1 MIRAPDEPYSEYI
14 DRVGQNRIARC
25 VKLADLR
32 HEIDPGRFDMITKQD
47 MAQISRCRA
56 AISRLEAI
64 HDPDHKTETRGTVGP
79 GSAEN
84 NEDSDDLRHAKLLRL
99 REELSSLEQEW
110 LRGAPGFSVEEVVDI
125 MEQAINTGLADEQS
139 F

>member
-25 VKLADLR
+25 IKLADLR

-56 AISRLEAI
+56 GDQQIRGHSRPRSQ
-64 HDPDHKTETRGTVGP
+64 DRDKGYYGV
-79 GSAEN
+79 
-84 NEDSDDLRHAKLLRL
+84 RL
-99 REELSSLEQEW
+99 HRK
-110 LRGAPGFSVEEVVDI
+110 
-125 MEQAINTGLADEQS
+125 
-139 F
+139 